1 MMHRHANP
9 EARNQRAASAGYS
22 RAHNSEAVAK
32 AKGGGTGAGT
42 GGKSNLAGHI
52 IPVYGFGILLYILY
66 ILFKITSK
74 GSSQPPEGRFS
85 SVHAE
90 KTKRKIT
97 DYELAQLQEKLRETE
112 MVMENI
118 VSSAHH
124 STDRVK
130 GVTADQE
137 ESLLQQLTEITRV
150 MREGQLVD
158 GVSPENKVQED
169 WGGFPEEPQRNWD
182 HSHCCCQHSPQTET
196 EAEAADSDLMENIPA
211 EDIKGRVDPEEEEG
225 KLVTEGHEAD
235 VELESN
241 QQVIESVERHEEEE
255 RGATVDLDLP
265 EEMNGILE
273 EVELTPNMG
282 SMMKPEKMENLIRPV
297 EMEPAVRRRN
307 KRRIKKASQ

>member
-1 MMHRHANP
+1 MN
-9 EARNQRAASAGYS
+9 
-22 RAHNSEAVAK
+22 
-32 AKGGGTGAGT
+32 
-42 GGKSNLAGHI
+42 
-52 IPVYGFGILLYILY
+52 
-66 ILFKITSK
+66 
-74 GSSQPPEGRFS
+74 
-85 SVHAE
+85 
-90 KTKRKIT
+90 
-97 DYELAQLQEKLRETE
+97 
-112 MVMENI
+112 
-118 VSSAHH
+118 
-124 STDRVK
+124 
-130 GVTADQE
+130 
-137 ESLLQQLTEITRV
+137 ESLLERLKYIVTVLT
-150 MREGQLVD
+150 
-158 GVSPENKVQED
+158 
-169 WGGFPEEPQRNWD
+169 GFPEEPQRNWD
-182 HSHCCCQHSPQTET
+182 HSHCCCQHSPQTETET